1 MRELLDPGSAVLAV
15 ASRQKYTPLQVL
27 PARAV
32 FSVGISWLSSA
43 AMRSGASLSASKERL
58 RQARKRSISPL
69 TASES
74 SMPCAVRISIWEMNT
89 AAVFFC
95 CKAAVSPNWRAVRES
110 TPVTLSKNSA
120 AASAA
125 STRHSQYSARRLP
138 MLYPPPGA
146 PCMCHPLFQRFFH
159 CM

>member
-15 ASRQKYTPLQVL
+15 ASRQKYTPLQVV

-32 FSVGISWLSSA
+32 FSVGMSWLSSA

-74 SMPCAVRISIWEMNT
+74 SMPCAVRISI
-89 AAVFFC
+89 
-95 CKAAVSPNWRAVRES
+95 
-110 TPVTLSKNSA
+110 
-120 AASAA
+120 
-125 STRHSQYSARRLP
+125 
-138 MLYPPPGA
+138 
-146 PCMCHPLFQRFFH
+146 
-159 CM
+159 